1 MPPVEE
7 WSCLVTTDDRTDRSE
22 ETTDAQE
29 SSQDVSMPRMR
40 RGCEEDRIV
49 EDDRKV
55 RWHEVGDSRK
65 LAEVELYVGMRWAVS
80 RKALPMLRV
89 HMLVAINLSPIF
101 HLPGF

>member
-40 RGCEEDRIV
+40 RGCEEDT
-49 EDDRKV
+49 
-55 RWHEVGDSRK
+55 
-65 LAEVELYVGMRWAVS
+65 AV
-80 RKALPMLRV
+80 
-89 HMLVAINLSPIF
+89 
-101 HLPGF
+101 